1 LLGHPVVASLR
12 RDDRKRQECLV
23 VVGVEVERLMEA
35 GLGSLEFTDRPM
47 QHAHQK
53 EDPGA
58 GAGGLLAS
66 AAQRQCLGMSASI
79 GKGARLAEHI
89 VNRRQ
94 K

>member
-1 LLGHPVVASLR
+1 M
-12 RDDRKRQECLV
+12 
-23 VVGVEVERLMEA
+23 VGVEVERLMEA

-89 VNRRQ
+89 VNRRPTGLDGFVRR
-94 K
+94 